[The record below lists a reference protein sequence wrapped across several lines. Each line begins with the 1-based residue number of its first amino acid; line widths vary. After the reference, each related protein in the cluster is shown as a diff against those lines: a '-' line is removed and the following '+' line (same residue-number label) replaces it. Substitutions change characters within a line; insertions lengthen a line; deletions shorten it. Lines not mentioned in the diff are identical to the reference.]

1 MTPTKITLA
10 SKSTARAA
18 ILNGAQVAFDTV
30 VSGVDEEVVKAEM
43 LAAGFSARDIAGAL
57 AERKA
62 VDVSRRNSGLV
73 IGADQTLEFDGKLY
87 DKAESLEVARD
98 RLKMLRGQTHSL
110 HAGVVVAQDGAAVWQ
125 ETITAVLTMR
135 SFSDDFL
142 ESYLLAEG
150 HDILGSVGCY
160 RLEGLG
166 AQLFSVIKGDY
177 FAILGLP
184 LMGLLQLLRRR
195 NVLAE

>member
-1 MTPTKITLA
+1 MMSTKITLA
-10 SKSTARAA
+10 SKSIARAA
-18 ILNGAQVAFDTV
+18 ILASAQIAFDTV
-30 VSGVDEEVVKAEM
+30 VSGVDEDAVKAEM
-43 LAAGFSARDIAGAL
+43 LAAGFSARDIAEAL

-62 VDVSRRNSGLV
+62 VEVSRHHTGLV
-73 IGADQTLEFDGKLY
+73 VGADQTLEFAGKLY
-87 DKAESLEVARD
+87 DKAENLEVARD
-98 RLKMLRGQTHSL
+98 RLKMLRGQTHNL
-110 HAGVVVAQDGAAVWQ
+110 HAAVVVAEDGVAIWR

-135 SFSDDFL
+135 PFSDEFL
-142 ESYLLAEG
+142 EAYLSEEG
-150 HDILGSVGCY
+150 SDVLGSVGCY

-184 LMGLLQLLRRR
+184 LMGLLQLLRRQ